1 MPPAGRQVRRVPF
14 RGLHPGQR
22 GPRQRDRGIQE
33 RHAEDRPAQARMTG
47 AGMKAM
53 RLLSRLFGKQRPSAR
68 SSEMEDKLDTPQEK
82 TPPVPAELPLLPL
95 KDTVVY
101 PLTVYPLVIGKE
113 KSIKLINEVTVG
125 DKILALTAQRKV
137 EIEVSELKDINVVG
151 TMARILQMVK
161 VPDGTL
167 RVLVQGIERISIA
180 EFVQTE
186 PYIRAKVKALP
197 DTTEKSVEL
206 EALMRGVSEVFQK
219 MVSLTPNMPEE
230 LSAAALNIED
240 PRQLAYLVATN
251 VRLDLAQRQEILEID
266 PVPEKMK
273 KLMVHLNREIEVLEL
288 GRKIQG
294 QARDQMQKAEREY
307 ILRQQLSAIRKELG
321 EEAEDGSEVKS
332 LRDKIEEAKLP
343 PEAEKE
349 AKREL
354 SRMEKLNQTSPEY
367 SVIRTYL
374 EWMTGLPWNT
384 LSSTPIDIN
393 KAKETLDEDHY
404 DLEKVKNR
412 ILEYLS
418 VKKLGEE
425 RGAQEGIKV
434 REPILCFAGPPGVG
448 KTSLGQSVA
457 RALDR
462 KFMRLSLGG
471 LHDEAEIRGHRRTYI
486 GAMPG
491 RLIQV
496 LKRVETR
503 DPVIMLDEVDKIGAD
518 WRGDPSSAL
527 LEVLDPEQNKDFRDN
542 YLDVPFDLS
551 KVMFITTANQLETIP
566 APLLDRMEVLQLPGY
581 TEHEKLNIAK
591 KYLVPKEVKANAL
604 RAEEIVIDDDAI
616 RGIIKDYT
624 REAGVRN
631 LEREIAHV
639 CRKAAKSIAE
649 GKPAPITVA
658 EKDLHD
664 FLGKPRFFDE
674 TSVMIDRP
682 GVVTGLAW
690 TPTGGDILFVEA
702 TRMPGN
708 KQLTLTGQLGD
719 VMKESAQAALS
730 YVRSQAE
737 TFGIN
742 KDFFE
747 KTDIHIHVP
756 AGAIPKDGPS
766 AGVTMTTAI
775 VSMLTGKLA
784 KHDLAMTGEITLRG
798 KVMPI
803 GGVKEKVLAAKRAG
817 IKTVILPEKNKN
829 DLEDVPA
836 DLRKEMYFIFVDTID
851 QVIKNALKENHDAGA

>member
-1 MPPAGRQVRRVPF
+1 MEIIDAETEKSPSVP
-14 RGLHPGQR
+14 
-22 GPRQRDRGIQE
+22 E
-33 RHAEDRPAQARMTG
+33 T
-47 AGMKAM
+47 
-53 RLLSRLFGKQRPSAR
+53 
-68 SSEMEDKLDTPQEK
+68 
-82 TPPVPAELPLLPL
+82 LPLLPL

-125 DKILALTAQRKV
+125 DKTLGLTAQRRLD
-137 EIEVSELKDINVVG
+137 IEVGNLDDVYTIG

-167 RVLVQGIERISIA
+167 RVLVQGLERISIT
-180 EFVQTE
+180 EFLQTD
-186 PYIRAKVKALP
+186 PYIKAKIGALP
-197 DTTEKSVEL
+197 DTSDKSVQL
-206 EALMRGVSEVFQK
+206 EALMRGVSELFQK
-219 MVSLTPNMPEE
+219 MVGLMPNMPEE

-251 VRLDLAQRQEILEID
+251 IRMDLAQRQDILETES
-266 PVPEKMK
+266 VVEKLK
-273 KLMVHLNREIEVLEL
+273 KLMQHLNREVEVLEL

-307 ILRQQLSAIRKELG
+307 LLRQQLSAIRKELG
-321 EEAEDGSEVKS
+321 EESDEGSELKV
-332 LRDKIEEAKLP
+332 LREKVESANLP
-343 PEAEKE
+343 AEAEKE

-354 SRMEKLNQTSPEY
+354 SRMEKLNSSSPEY

-374 EWMTGLPWNT
+374 EWMTSLPWNKT
-384 LSSTPIDIN
+384 SASPIDIG
-393 KAKETLDEDHY
+393 KARTTLDADHY
-404 DLEKVKNR
+404 DLEKVKDR
-412 ILEYLS
+412 ILEYLA
-418 VKKLGEE
+418 VKKLGSE
-425 RGAQEGIKV
+425 RGSQEGGKM
-434 REPILCFAGPPGVG
+434 REPILCFVGPPGVG
-448 KTSLGQSVA
+448 KTSLGQSIA

-462 KFMRLSLGG
+462 KFMRMSLGG

-491 RLIQV
+491 RILQLI
-496 LKRVETR
+496 KRVETK
-503 DPVIMLDEVDKIGAD
+503 DPVIMLDEVDKVGAD

-542 YLDVPFDLS
+542 YIDVPFDLS
-551 KVMFITTANQLETIP
+551 QVMFITTANQLDTIP
-566 APLLDRMEVLQLPGY
+566 PPLLDRMEVLHLPGY
-581 TEHEKLNIAK
+581 TEHEKLHIAK
-591 KYLVPKEVKANAL
+591 KYLIPKEIKANAL
-604 RAEEIVIDDDAI
+604 KTEEIVIEDEAL

-631 LEREIAHV
+631 LEREIANV
-639 CRKAAKSIAE
+639 CRKVAKTVAE
-649 GKPAPITVA
+649 GKPTPVIVKA
-658 EKDLHD
+658 ESLHEY
-664 FLGKPRFFDE
+664 LGNPRFFAE
-674 TSVMIDRP
+674 TAVRIDRP

-690 TPTGGDILFVEA
+690 TPTGGDILFIEA
-702 TRMPGN
+702 TKMPGN

-737 TFGIN
+737 ELGIN
-742 KDFFE
+742 RDFFE

-775 VSMLTGKLA
+775 VSMLSGKVA
-784 KHDLAMTGEITLRG
+784 KHDVAMTGEITLRG

-829 DLEDVPA
+829 DLQDVPEE
-836 DLRKEMYFIFVDTID
+836 LRKEMHFVFVDNID
-851 QVIKNALKENHDAGA
+851 QVIEAALDGKKAAQTSGQVPVIERQAAADGSM

>member
-1 MPPAGRQVRRVPF
+1 MEMT
-14 RGLHPGQR
+14 
-22 GPRQRDRGIQE
+22 D
-33 RHAEDRPAQARMTG
+33 AEI
-47 AGMKAM
+47 
-53 RLLSRLFGKQRPSAR
+53 
-68 SSEMEDKLDTPQEK
+68 EK
-82 TPPVPAELPLLPL
+82 IPTVPAELPLLPL

-113 KSIKLINEVTVG
+113 KSIKLINEVTAG
-125 DKILALTAQRKV
+125 DKTLGLTAQRKV
-137 EIEVSELKDINVVG
+137 DVEVATINDIYTIG

-161 VPDGTL
+161 APDGTL
-167 RVLVQGIERISIA
+167 RVLVQGLERISIGQ
-180 EFVQTE
+180 FQQSE
-186 PYIRAKVKALP
+186 PYIKARIKALP
-197 DTTEKSVEL
+197 DRSEKSVQL
-206 EALMRGVSEVFQK
+206 DALMRGVSELFQK
-219 MVSLTPNMPEE
+219 MVGLMPNMPEE
-230 LSAAALNIED
+230 LSAAAINIED

-251 VRLDLAQRQEILEID
+251 IRMDLPQRQDILETENVFD
-266 PVPEKMK
+266 KLT
-273 KLMVHLNREIEVLEL
+273 KLMQHLNREVEVLEL

-307 ILRQQLSAIRKELG
+307 LLRQQLSAIRKELG
-321 EEAEDGSEVKS
+321 EESDEGSELKV
-332 LRDKIEEAKLP
+332 LREKVEQAKLP

-349 AKREL
+349 AKREM
-354 SRMEKLNQTSPEY
+354 SRMEKLNSSSPEY

-374 EWMTGLPWNT
+374 EWMTSLPWNKT
-384 LSSTPIDIN
+384 SASPIDIG
-393 KAKETLDEDHY
+393 KAKITLDADHY
-404 DLEKVKNR
+404 DLEKVKDR
-412 ILEYLS
+412 ILEYLA
-418 VKKLGEE
+418 VKKLGQE
-425 RGAQEGIKV
+425 RGPQDGGKM
-434 REPILCFAGPPGVG
+434 REPILCFVGPPGVG
-448 KTSLGQSVA
+448 KTSLGQSIA

-491 RLIQV
+491 RILQV
-496 LKRVETR
+496 IKRVETK
-503 DPVIMLDEVDKIGAD
+503 DPVIMLDEVDKVGAD

-542 YLDVPFDLS
+542 YIDVPFDLS
-551 KVMFITTANQLETIP
+551 QVMFITTANQLDTIP
-566 APLLDRMEVLQLPGY
+566 PPLLDRMEVLHLPGY
-581 TEHEKLNIAK
+581 TEHEKLHIAK
-591 KYLVPKEVKANAL
+591 KYLIPKEIQANAL
-604 RAEEIVIDDDAI
+604 KSEEIVLEDDAV

-631 LEREIAHV
+631 LEREIANV
-639 CRKAAKSIAE
+639 CRKVAKTVAE
-649 GKPAPITVA
+649 GKPTPVTVKA
-658 EKDLHD
+658 GDLHD
-664 FLGKPRFFDE
+664 FLGNPKFFAE
-674 TSVMIDRP
+674 TAVRIDRP

-690 TPTGGDILFVEA
+690 TPTGGDILFIEA
-702 TRMPGN
+702 TKMPGN

-719 VMKESAQAALS
+719 VMKESAQAAHS

-737 TFGIN
+737 QLGIN

-775 VSMLTGKLA
+775 VSMLSGKVA
-784 KHDLAMTGEITLRG
+784 KHDVAMTGEITLRG

-829 DLEDVPA
+829 DLQDVPEE
-836 DLRKEMYFIFVDTID
+836 LRKEMTFIFADNID
-851 QVIKNALKENHDAGA
+851 QVIAAALDSKKS

>member
-1 MPPAGRQVRRVPF
+1 LKIHNLLTKLLKKQTRSKSMDITQDIKQDNEQGKMPSVP
-14 RGLHPGQR
+14 
-22 GPRQRDRGIQE
+22 E
-33 RHAEDRPAQARMTG
+33 
-47 AGMKAM
+47 
-53 RLLSRLFGKQRPSAR
+53 
-68 SSEMEDKLDTPQEK
+68 
-82 TPPVPAELPLLPL
+82 ELPLLPL

-113 KSIKLINEVTVG
+113 KSIKLINDVTVG
-125 DKILALTAQRKV
+125 DKILGLTAQKKID
-137 EIEVSELKDINVVG
+137 IEVSGKSDIYPVG
-151 TMARILQMVK
+151 TMARILQMIK

-167 RVLVQGIERISIA
+167 RVLVQGIERINIS
-180 EFVQTE
+180 EFMQTD
-186 PYIRAKVKALP
+186 PYIKARVKSLP
-197 DTTEKSVEL
+197 DKSVKSVEL
-206 EALMRGVSEVFQK
+206 EALMRGVSEMFQK
-219 MVSLTPNMPEE
+219 MVALTPNMPEE
-230 LSAAALNIED
+230 LTSAALNIED

-251 VRLDLAQRQEILEID
+251 VRLDLPQRQEILETD
-266 PVPEKMK
+266 LVFDKLN
-273 KLMVHLNREIEVLEL
+273 KLMQFLNREVEVLEL

-307 ILRQQLSAIRKELG
+307 LLRQQLSAIRKELG
-321 EEAEDGSEVKS
+321 EESDEGSEIKN
-332 LRDKIEEAKLP
+332 LREKIEEAKLP

-349 AKREL
+349 TKREL
-354 SRMEKLNQTSPEY
+354 SRMEKLSASSPEY

-374 EWMTGLPWNT
+374 EWMTSLPWNKT
-384 LSSTPIDIN
+384 TATAIDIG
-393 KAKETLDEDHY
+393 KAKQTLDEDHY

-425 RGAQEGIKV
+425 RGSQEGIKT
-434 REPILCFAGPPGVG
+434 REPILCFVGPPGVG
-448 KTSLGQSVA
+448 KTSLGQSIA
-457 RALDR
+457 RALGR
-462 KFMRLSLGG
+462 KFMRQSFGG

-491 RLIQV
+491 RVIQA

-566 APLLDRMEVLQLPGY
+566 PPLLDRMEVIPLPGY
-581 TEHEKLNIAK
+581 TEHEKMKIAQ
-591 KYLVPKEVKANAL
+591 KYLIPKEIKANAL
-604 RAEEIVIDDDAI
+604 KAEEIVIPEDTL

-631 LEREIAHV
+631 LEREIANV
-639 CRKAAKSIAE
+639 CRKVAKAVAE
-649 GKPAPITVA
+649 DKPTPITVKA
-658 EKDLHD
+658 EDLHEY
-664 FLGKPRFFDE
+664 LGKPRFFAE
-674 TSVMIDRP
+674 TAIMIDRP

-702 TRMPGN
+702 TQMPGN

-737 TFGIN
+737 AFGIN

-775 VSMLTGKLA
+775 VSLLTGKLV

-829 DLEDVPA
+829 DLEDVPE
-836 DLRKEMYFIFVDTID
+836 DLRREMEFIFVDTID
-851 QVIKNALKENHDAGA
+851 QVIKHALKEKG

>member
-1 MPPAGRQVRRVPF
+1 MEIREPETDKMPA
-14 RGLHPGQR
+14 
-22 GPRQRDRGIQE
+22 
-33 RHAEDRPAQARMTG
+33 
-47 AGMKAM
+47 
-53 RLLSRLFGKQRPSAR
+53 
-68 SSEMEDKLDTPQEK
+68 
-82 TPPVPAELPLLPL
+82 VPAELPLLPL

-113 KSIKLINEVTVG
+113 KSIKLINDVTVG
-125 DKILALTAQRKV
+125 DKILGLTAQRKV
-137 EIEVSELKDINVVG
+137 DADVTGLADIYTVG

-180 EFVQTE
+180 DFSQNE
-186 PYIRAKVKALP
+186 PYIKAKVSALP
-197 DTTEKSVEL
+197 DRTEKTVEL
-206 EALMRGVSEVFQK
+206 DALMRGVSEVFQK
-219 MVSLTPNMPEE
+219 MVGLTPNMPEE
-230 LSAAALNIED
+230 LSSAALNIED
-240 PRQLAYLVATN
+240 PRQLAYLIATN
-251 VRLDLAQRQEILEID
+251 IRLDLPQRQEILEAALVQD
-266 PVPEKMK
+266 KLT
-273 KLMVHLNREIEVLEL
+273 KLMQSMNREIEVLEL

-294 QARDQMQKAEREY
+294 QAKDQMQKAEREY
-307 ILRQQLSAIRKELG
+307 LLRQQLSAIRKELG
-321 EEAEDGSEVKS
+321 EEGDDGSEIKN
-332 LRDKIEEAKLP
+332 LREKIEQAKLP
-343 PEAEKE
+343 AEAEKE
-349 AKREL
+349 ARREL
-354 SRMEKLNQTSPEY
+354 GRLEKLSGSSPEY

-374 EWMTGLPWNT
+374 EWMTNLPWNKT
-384 LSSTPIDIN
+384 SATAIDIA
-393 KAKETLDEDHY
+393 KAKATLDEDHY
-404 DLEKVKNR
+404 GLEKVKNR

-418 VKKLGEE
+418 VKKLGED
-425 RGAQEGIKV
+425 RGEQEGIKT
-434 REPILCFAGPPGVG
+434 REPILCFVGPPGVG
-448 KTSLGQSVA
+448 KTSLGQSIA
-457 RALDR
+457 RALGR
-462 KFMRLSLGG
+462 KFMRQSFGG

-491 RLIQV
+491 RIIQV

-503 DPVIMLDEVDKIGAD
+503 DPVIMLDEVDKIGSD

-566 APLLDRMEVLQLPGY
+566 PPLLDRMEVLQLPGY
-581 TEHEKLNIAK
+581 TEHEKVNIAQ
-591 KYLVPKEVKANAL
+591 KYLVPKEIKANAL
-604 RAEEIVIDDDAI
+604 KVAEVVIEEETL
-616 RGIIKDYT
+616 RSIIKDYT

-631 LEREIAHV
+631 LEREIANV
-639 CRKAAKSIAE
+639 CRKVAMAVAE
-649 GKPAPITVA
+649 GKPTPIVIKA
-658 EKDLHD
+658 GELHD
-664 FLGKPRFFDE
+664 YLGRPKYFAE
-674 TSVMIDRP
+674 TAIMIDRP

-702 TRMPGN
+702 SQMPGN

-737 TFGIN
+737 SFGIN

-747 KTDIHIHVP
+747 KSDIHIHVP

-775 VSMLTGKLA
+775 VSMLTGRLVKN
-784 KHDLAMTGEITLRG
+784 DLAMTGEITLRG

-817 IKTVILPEKNKN
+817 IKTIILPEKNKN
-829 DLEDVPA
+829 DLEDVPE
-836 DLRKEMYFIFVDTID
+836 DLRKEIEFIFADTID
-851 QVIKNALKENHDAGA
+851 QVIKNALKEK

>member
-1 MPPAGRQVRRVPF
+1 
-14 RGLHPGQR
+14 
-22 GPRQRDRGIQE
+22 
-33 RHAEDRPAQARMTG
+33 
-47 AGMKAM
+47 
-53 RLLSRLFGKQRPSAR
+53 
-68 SSEMEDKLDTPQEK
+68 
-82 TPPVPAELPLLPL
+82 LPL

-113 KSIKLINEVTVG
+113 KSIKLINDVTVG
-125 DKILALTAQRKV
+125 DKILGLTAQRKV
-137 EIEVSELKDINVVG
+137 DIEVSGMSDVYTIG

-167 RVLVQGIERISIA
+167 RVLVQGIERIGIT
-180 EFVQTE
+180 EFLQTE
-186 PYIRAKVKALP
+186 PYIRARVKALP
-197 DTTEKSVEL
+197 EKSESSVQL
-206 EALMRGVSEVFQK
+206 EATMRGVSESFQK

-240 PRQLAYLVATN
+240 PRQLAYLIATN
-251 VRLDLAQRQEILEID
+251 IRLDLPQRQEILETEQVHD
-266 PVPEKMK
+266 KLN
-273 KLMVHLNREIEVLEL
+273 KLMHYLNREVEVLEL

-307 ILRQQLSAIRKELG
+307 LLRQQLSAIRKELG
-321 EEAEDGSEVKS
+321 EEAEEGSEIKS
-332 LRDKIEEAKLP
+332 LREKIEAAKMT

-354 SRMEKLNQTSPEY
+354 GRMEKLSASSPEY

-374 EWMTGLPWNT
+374 EWMTSLPWSKT
-384 LSSTPIDIN
+384 SASPIDIA
-393 KAKETLDEDHY
+393 KARVTLDEDHY
-404 DLEKVKNR
+404 DLEKVKDR
-412 ILEYLS
+412 ILEYLA
-418 VKKLGEE
+418 VKKLGQE
-425 RGAQEGIKV
+425 RGPQEGTKI
-434 REPILCFAGPPGVG
+434 REPILCFVGPPGVG
-448 KTSLGQSVA
+448 KTSLGQSIA

-462 KFMRLSLGG
+462 KFMRMSLGG

-491 RLIQV
+491 RIIQV
-496 LKRVETR
+496 IKRVETK
-503 DPVIMLDEVDKIGAD
+503 DPVIMLDEVDKVGAD

-551 KVMFITTANQLETIP
+551 KVMFITTANQLDTIP
-566 APLLDRMEVLQLPGY
+566 PPLLDRMEVLHLPGY

-591 KYLVPKEVKANAL
+591 KYLIPKETKANAL
-604 RAEEIVIDDDAI
+604 KTEEIVIEDDAL
-616 RGIIKDYT
+616 RSIIKDYT

-631 LEREIAHV
+631 LEREIANV
-639 CRKAAKSIAE
+639 CRKVAKAVAE
-649 GKPAPITVA
+649 GKPTPIMVKV
-658 EKDLHD
+658 ESLHD
-664 FLGKPRFFDE
+664 YLGNPKFFAE
-674 TSVMIDRP
+674 TAVRIDRP

-690 TPTGGDILFVEA
+690 TPTGGDILFIEA
-702 TRMPGN
+702 TMMPGN

-737 TFGIN
+737 QLGIN
-742 KDFFE
+742 KDFYE

-766 AGVTMTTAI
+766 AGVTMTTAL
-775 VSMLTGKLA
+775 VSLLTGKLA
-784 KHDLAMTGEITLRG
+784 KHDVAMTGEITLRG

-829 DLEDVPA
+829 DLEDVPE
-836 DLRKEMYFIFVDTID
+836 DLRKEMNFIFVDTID
-851 QVIKNALKENHDAGA
+851 QVIDAALDGKKS

>member
-1 MPPAGRQVRRVPF
+1 
-14 RGLHPGQR
+14 
-22 GPRQRDRGIQE
+22 
-33 RHAEDRPAQARMTG
+33 
-47 AGMKAM
+47 
-53 RLLSRLFGKQRPSAR
+53 
-68 SSEMEDKLDTPQEK
+68 MEIKEPEQEK
-82 TPPVPAELPLLPL
+82 TMVVPDILPLLPL
-95 KDTVVY
+95 KDTIVY

-113 KSIKLINEVTVG
+113 KSIRLVNEVTVG
-125 DKILALTAQRKV
+125 DKILGLTAQKKA
-137 EIEVSELKDINVVG
+137 ELEVTGMADIYSIG

-167 RVLVQGIERISIA
+167 RVLVQGIERISIG
-180 EFVQTE
+180 ELSQTE
-186 PYIRAKVKALP
+186 PYFKARVKAMP
-197 DTTEKSVEL
+197 ENTEKSVSL

-230 LSAAALNIED
+230 LSGAALNIED
-240 PRQLAYLVATN
+240 PRQLAYLIATN
-251 VRLDLAQRQEILEID
+251 IRLELPQRQEILETESVHD
-266 PVPEKMK
+266 KLA
-273 KLMVHLNREIEVLEL
+273 KLMQYLNREVEVLEL

-294 QARDQMQKAEREY
+294 QAKDQMQKAEREY
-307 ILRQQLSAIRKELG
+307 VLRQQLSAIRKELG
-321 EEAEDGSEVKS
+321 EEGDDGQEMKN
-332 LRDKIEEAKLP
+332 LRETIEQAKLP

-349 AKREL
+349 ARREL
-354 SRMEKLNQTSPEY
+354 GRMEKLSPASPEH

-374 EWMTGLPWNT
+374 EWMTSLPWNKT
-384 LSSTPIDIN
+384 SATAIDITR
-393 KAKETLDEDHY
+393 ARTTLDEDHY

-425 RGAQEGIKV
+425 RGADEGIKT
-434 REPILCFAGPPGVG
+434 REPILCFVGPPGVG
-448 KTSLGQSVA
+448 KTSLGQSIA
-457 RALDR
+457 RALGR
-462 KFMRLSLGG
+462 KFMRQSFGG

-491 RLIQV
+491 RIIQA

-503 DPVIMLDEVDKIGAD
+503 DPVIMLDEVDKIGSD

-566 APLLDRMEVLQLPGY
+566 PPLLDRMEVLQLPGY
-581 TEHEKLNIAK
+581 TEHEKMIIAQ
-591 KYLVPKEVKANAL
+591 KYLIPKEVKANAL
-604 RAEEIVIDDDAI
+604 RPDELVVPDDTL

-631 LEREIAHV
+631 LEREIANV
-639 CRKAAKSIAE
+639 CRKVAQAVAE
-649 GKPAPITVA
+649 KKPTPITVKA
-658 EKDLHD
+658 EELHD
-664 FLGKPRFFDE
+664 YLGRPKFFAE
-674 TSVMIDRP
+674 TAVMIDRP

-702 TRMPGN
+702 SQMPGN

-730 YVRSQAE
+730 YVRSNAE
-737 TFGIN
+737 SFGI
-742 KDFFE
+742 KKEFFE
-747 KTDIHIHVP
+747 KSDIHIHVP

-775 VSMLTGKLA
+775 VSMLTGRLS

-817 IKTVILPEKNKN
+817 IKTVILPRQNKN
-829 DLEDVPA
+829 DIDDVPEE
-836 DLRKEMYFIFVDTID
+836 LRKEMEFIFVDTID
-851 QVIKNALKENHDAGA
+851 QVIENALKKK

>member
-1 MPPAGRQVRRVPF
+1 
-14 RGLHPGQR
+14 
-22 GPRQRDRGIQE
+22 
-33 RHAEDRPAQARMTG
+33 
-47 AGMKAM
+47 
-53 RLLSRLFGKQRPSAR
+53 
-68 SSEMEDKLDTPQEK
+68 MEDKLEAQPEK
-82 TPPVPAELPLLPL
+82 IPPVPAELPLLPL

-101 PLTVYPLVIGKE
+101 PMTVYPLVIGKE
-113 KSIKLINEVTVG
+113 KSIKLINDITVG
-125 DKILALTAQRKV
+125 DKILALTAQKRTDV
-137 EIEVSELKDINVVG
+137 EVASPGDVYTVG

-161 VPDGTL
+161 APDGTL
-167 RVLVQGIERISIA
+167 RVLVQGIERIAI
-180 EFVQTE
+180 EGFVQNE
-186 PYIRAKVKALP
+186 PFIRAKVTAKP
-197 DTTEKSVEL
+197 DASEKTVPI
-206 EALMRGVSEVFQK
+206 EALMRGLAELFQK

-240 PRQLAYLVATN
+240 PRQLTYLVATN
-251 VRLDLAQRQEILEID
+251 IRLELGQRQEILEID
-266 PVPEKMK
+266 PVAEKMNR
-273 KLMVHLNREIEVLEL
+273 LMLVLNREIEVLEL

-294 QARDQMQKAEREY
+294 QAKDQMQKAEREY

-321 EEAEDGSEVKS
+321 EESDDGSETKS
-332 LRDKIEEAKLP
+332 LREKIEQAKLP

-384 LSSTPIDIN
+384 LSASPIDIA
-393 KAKETLDEDHY
+393 KAKETLDADHY
-404 DLEKVKNR
+404 GLEKVKDR
-412 ILEYLS
+412 ILEYLA
-418 VKKLGEE
+418 VKKLGDE
-425 RGAQEGIKV
+425 RGAGEGTRM

-448 KTSLGQSVA
+448 KTSLGQSIA
-457 RALDR
+457 RALNR
-462 KFMRLSLGG
+462 KFVRLSLGG

-491 RLIQV
+491 RIIQV

-503 DPVIMLDEVDKIGAD
+503 DPVIMLDEVDKVGAD

-566 APLLDRMEVLQLPGY
+566 APLLDRMEVLRLSGY

-591 KYLVPKEVKANAL
+591 KYLVPKEITANAL
-604 RAEEIVIDDDAI
+604 KAEEVVIEDETI
-616 RGIIKDYT
+616 QGIIKDYT

-631 LEREIAHV
+631 LEREIANV
-639 CRKAAKSIAE
+639 CRKVAKAVAE
-649 GKPAPITVA
+649 GKPAPITVTA
-658 EKDLHD
+658 KDLRD
-664 FLGKPRFFDE
+664 YLGRPRFFAE

-690 TPTGGDILFVEA
+690 TPVGGDILFVEA
-702 TRMPGN
+702 SMMPGN

-730 YVRSQAE
+730 YVRAHAE
-737 TFGIN
+737 ELGLK

-766 AGVTMTTAI
+766 AGVTMTTAL
-775 VSMLTGKLA
+775 VSLLTGRRVKS
-784 KHDLAMTGEITLRG
+784 DLAMTGEITLRG

-803 GGVKEKVLAAKRAG
+803 GGIKEKALAARRAG
-817 IKTVILPEKNKN
+817 IKTIILPERNMN
-829 DLEDVPA
+829 DLEDIPE
-836 DLRKEMYFIFVDTID
+836 DLRKEMTFVPVERID
-851 QVIKNALKENHDAGA
+851 QVIAEALIEKEAS

>member
-1 MPPAGRQVRRVPF
+1 
-14 RGLHPGQR
+14 
-22 GPRQRDRGIQE
+22 
-33 RHAEDRPAQARMTG
+33 
-47 AGMKAM
+47 
-53 RLLSRLFGKQRPSAR
+53 
-68 SSEMEDKLDTPQEK
+68 MEIIHENDQEK
-82 TPPVPAELPLLPL
+82 IPAVPAELPLLPL

-113 KSIKLINEVTVG
+113 KSIKLVNEVTVG

-137 EIEVSELKDINVVG
+137 DIEVTGLSDIYTVG

-167 RVLVQGIERISIA
+167 RVLVQGIERISIT
-180 EFVQTE
+180 EITQTE
-186 PYIRAKVKALP
+186 PYIKARVKALP
-197 DTTEKSVEL
+197 DKSEKSVEL
-206 EALMRGVSEVFQK
+206 EAHMRGLSELFQK
-219 MVSLTPNMPEE
+219 MVALTPNMPEE
-230 LSAAALNIED
+230 LSSAAVNIDD
-240 PRQLAYLVATN
+240 PRQLAYLIATN
-251 VRLDLAQRQEILEID
+251 IRLDLLQRQDILEAD
-266 PVPEKMK
+266 LVSDKLN
-273 KLMVHLNREIEVLEL
+273 KLMQSLNREVEVLEL

-307 ILRQQLSAIRKELG
+307 LLRQQLSAIRKELG
-321 EEAEDGSEVKS
+321 EETDEGSEIKN

-354 SRMEKLNQTSPEY
+354 GRMEKLSAASPEY

-374 EWMTGLPWNT
+374 EWMTILPWNKT
-384 LSSTPIDIN
+384 TATVIDIA
-393 KAKETLDEDHY
+393 KAKETLDDDHY

-425 RGAQEGIKV
+425 RGPQEGVKT
-434 REPILCFAGPPGVG
+434 REPILCFVGPPGVG
-448 KTSLGQSVA
+448 KTSLGQSIA
-457 RALDR
+457 RALGR
-462 KFMRLSLGG
+462 KFMRQSFGG

-491 RLIQV
+491 RIIQA

-503 DPVIMLDEVDKIGAD
+503 DPVIMMDEVDKIGAD

-551 KVMFITTANQLETIP
+551 KVMFITTANQLETVP
-566 APLLDRMEVLQLPGY
+566 PPLLDRMEVLHLPGY
-581 TEHEKLNIAK
+581 TEYEKLKIAQ
-591 KYLVPKEVKANAL
+591 KYLIPKEISANAL
-604 RAEEIVIDDDAI
+604 KPEELVIEEEAL

-631 LEREIAHV
+631 VEREIANV
-639 CRKAAKSIAE
+639 CRKVAKAVAE
-649 GKPAPITVA
+649 GKPTPIVVKA
-658 EKDLHD
+658 GDLHD
-664 FLGKPRFFDE
+664 YLGNPKYFAE
-674 TSVMIDRP
+674 TAIMIDRP

-690 TPTGGDILFVEA
+690 TPSGGDILFVEA
-702 TRMPGN
+702 TQMPGN

-730 YVRSQAE
+730 YVRSQTEA
-737 TFGIN
+737 FGIN
-742 KDFFE
+742 RDFFE

-775 VSMLTGKLA
+775 VSMLTGRLA

-817 IKTVILPEKNKN
+817 IRTVILPEKNKN
-829 DLEDVPA
+829 DLDDVPE
-836 DLRKEMYFIFVDTID
+836 DLRKEMEFIFVDTID
-851 QVIKNALKENHDAGA
+851 QVIKNALNEKKSG

>member
-1 MPPAGRQVRRVPF
+1 METVEI
-14 RGLHPGQR
+14 
-22 GPRQRDRGIQE
+22 D
-33 RHAEDRPAQARMTG
+33 AE
-47 AGMKAM
+47 K
-53 RLLSRLFGKQRPSAR
+53 K
-68 SSEMEDKLDTPQEK
+68 
-82 TPPVPAELPLLPL
+82 PPVPAELPLLPL

-113 KSIKLINEVTVG
+113 KSIKLVNDVTVG
-125 DKILALTAQRKV
+125 DKILGLTAQRKV
-137 EIEVSELKDINVVG
+137 DAEVSGMADIYTIG

-167 RVLVQGIERISIA
+167 RVLVQGIERIQIT
-180 EFVQTE
+180 EFPQID
-186 PYIRAKVKALP
+186 PYIKARVKALP
-197 DTTEKSVEL
+197 DRIESSVQL

-219 MVSLTPNMPEE
+219 MVTLTPNMPEE
-230 LSAAALNIED
+230 LSAAAQNIEE
-240 PRQLAYLVATN
+240 PLQLAYLIATN
-251 VRLDLAQRQEILEID
+251 IRLDLPQRQDILETES
-266 PVPEKMK
+266 VYEKLNKIMQY
-273 KLMVHLNREIEVLEL
+273 LNREVEVLEL

-307 ILRQQLSAIRKELG
+307 LLRQQLSAIRKELG
-321 EEAEDGSEVKS
+321 EETDEGSEIKS
-332 LRDKIEEAKLP
+332 LREKIESAKMT

-354 SRMEKLNQTSPEY
+354 GRMEKLSASSPEY

-374 EWMTGLPWNT
+374 EWMTILPWNKT
-384 LSSTPIDIN
+384 SASPIDIA
-393 KAKETLDEDHY
+393 KARTTLDEDHY
-404 DLEKVKNR
+404 DLEKVKDR
-412 ILEYLS
+412 ILEYLA
-418 VKKLGEE
+418 VKKLGQE
-425 RGAQEGIKV
+425 RGPQEGAKM
-434 REPILCFAGPPGVG
+434 REPILCFVGPPGVG
-448 KTSLGQSVA
+448 KTSLGQSIA

-462 KFMRLSLGG
+462 KFMRQSLGG

-486 GAMPG
+486 GALPG
-491 RLIQV
+491 RIIQA

-503 DPVIMLDEVDKIGAD
+503 DPVIMLDEVDKVGAD

-551 KVMFITTANQLETIP
+551 QVMFITTANQLDTIP
-566 APLLDRMEVLQLPGY
+566 PPLLDRMEVLHLPGY

-591 KYLVPKEVKANAL
+591 KYLIPKEVKANAL
-604 RAEEIVIDDDAI
+604 RLEEIVIEDDTL

-631 LEREIAHV
+631 LEREIANV
-639 CRKAAKSIAE
+639 CRKVAKSVAE
-649 GKPAPITVA
+649 GKPVPVTVKA
-658 EKDLHD
+658 ENLHD
-664 FLGKPRFFDE
+664 YLGNARFFAE
-674 TSVMIDRP
+674 TAIRIDRP

-690 TPTGGDILFVEA
+690 TPTGGDILFIEA
-702 TRMPGN
+702 TMMPGN

-737 TFGIN
+737 QLGIK

-775 VSMLTGKLA
+775 VSMLTGKVA
-784 KHDLAMTGEITLRG
+784 KHDTAMTGEITLRG

-817 IKTVILPEKNKN
+817 ITTVILPEKNKN
-829 DLEDVPA
+829 DLDDVPEE
-836 DLRKEMYFIFVDTID
+836 LRKEMKFIFVDTID
-851 QVIKNALKENHDAGA
+851 QVIDSALDGKKS

>member
-1 MPPAGRQVRRVPF
+1 METVQI
-14 RGLHPGQR
+14 
-22 GPRQRDRGIQE
+22 D
-33 RHAEDRPAQARMTG
+33 AE
-47 AGMKAM
+47 K
-53 RLLSRLFGKQRPSAR
+53 K
-68 SSEMEDKLDTPQEK
+68 
-82 TPPVPAELPLLPL
+82 PPVPAELPLLPL

-113 KSIKLINEVTVG
+113 KSIKLVNDVTVG
-125 DKILALTAQRKV
+125 DKILGLTAQRKV
-137 EIEVSELKDINVVG
+137 DSEVSGMSDIYTIG

-167 RVLVQGIERISIA
+167 RVLVQGIERIKIM
-180 EFVQTE
+180 EFPQTE
-186 PYIRAKVKALP
+186 PYLRARVKALP
-197 DTTEKSVEL
+197 DRIESTVQI

-219 MVSLTPNMPEE
+219 MVTLTPNMPEE
-230 LSAAALNIED
+230 LSAAAQNIEA
-240 PRQLAYLVATN
+240 PLQLAYLIATN
-251 VRLDLAQRQEILEID
+251 IRLDLPQRQDILETES
-266 PVPEKMK
+266 VYEKLNKIMQY
-273 KLMVHLNREIEVLEL
+273 LNREVEVLEL

-307 ILRQQLSAIRKELG
+307 LLRQQLSAIRKELG
-321 EEAEDGSEVKS
+321 EEADEGSEIKS
-332 LRDKIEEAKLP
+332 LREKIEAAKMT

-354 SRMEKLNQTSPEY
+354 GRMEKLNASSPEY

-374 EWMTGLPWNT
+374 EWMTILPWNKT
-384 LSSTPIDIN
+384 SASPIDIA
-393 KAKETLDEDHY
+393 KARTTLDEDHY
-404 DLEKVKNR
+404 DLEKVKDR
-412 ILEYLS
+412 ILEYLA
-418 VKKLGEE
+418 VKKLGQE
-425 RGAQEGIKV
+425 RGPQEGAKM
-434 REPILCFAGPPGVG
+434 REPILCFVGPPGVG
-448 KTSLGQSVA
+448 KTSLGQSIA

-462 KFMRLSLGG
+462 KFMRQSLGG

-491 RLIQV
+491 RIIQA

-503 DPVIMLDEVDKIGAD
+503 DPVIMLDEVDKVGAD

-551 KVMFITTANQLETIP
+551 QVMFITTANQLDTIP
-566 APLLDRMEVLQLPGY
+566 PPLLDRMEVLHLPGY

-591 KYLVPKEVKANAL
+591 KYLIPKEIKANAL
-604 RAEEIVIDDDAI
+604 KLEEIVIEDDTL

-631 LEREIAHV
+631 LEREIANV
-639 CRKAAKSIAE
+639 CRKVAKSVAE
-649 GKPAPITVA
+649 GKPGPITVKA
-658 EKDLHD
+658 ENLHD
-664 FLGKPRFFDE
+664 YLGNPRYFAE
-674 TSVMIDRP
+674 TAIRIDRP

-690 TPTGGDILFVEA
+690 TPTGGDILFIEA
-702 TRMPGN
+702 TMMPGN

-737 TFGIN
+737 QFGIN
-742 KDFFE
+742 KDFYE

-775 VSMLTGKLA
+775 VSMLTGRVA
-784 KHDLAMTGEITLRG
+784 KHNMAMTGEITLRG

-817 IKTVILPEKNKN
+817 ITTVILPEKNKN
-829 DLEDVPA
+829 DLDDVPEE
-836 DLRKEMYFIFVDTID
+836 LRKEMTFIFVDTID
-851 QVIKNALKENHDAGA
+851 QVIDSAFDGKKS

>member
-1 MPPAGRQVRRVPF
+1 MDITQDNEQG
-14 RGLHPGQR
+14 
-22 GPRQRDRGIQE
+22 
-33 RHAEDRPAQARMTG
+33 
-47 AGMKAM
+47 
-53 RLLSRLFGKQRPSAR
+53 
-68 SSEMEDKLDTPQEK
+68 K
-82 TPPVPAELPLLPL
+82 TPSVPEELPLLPL

-113 KSIKLINEVTVG
+113 KSIKLINDVTVG
-125 DKILALTAQRKV
+125 DKILGLTAQKKV
-137 EIEVSELKDINVVG
+137 DIEVSGKTDIYPVG
-151 TMARILQMVK
+151 TMARILQMIK

-167 RVLVQGIERISIA
+167 RVLVQGIERISITD
-180 EFVQTE
+180 FIQTE
-186 PYIRAKVKALP
+186 PYIKARIKALP
-197 DTTEKSVEL
+197 DKTAKSVEL
-206 EALMRGVSEVFQK
+206 EALMRGAAEMFQK
-219 MVSLTPNMPEE
+219 LVSLTPNMPEE
-230 LSAAALNIED
+230 LTSAALNIDD
-240 PRQLAYLVATN
+240 PRQLAYLIATN
-251 VRLDLAQRQEILEID
+251 IRLDLPQRQEILETDLVID
-266 PVPEKMK
+266 KLN
-273 KLMVHLNREIEVLEL
+273 KLMQFLNREVEVLEL

-307 ILRQQLSAIRKELG
+307 LLRQQLSAIRKELG
-321 EEAEDGSEVKS
+321 EESDEGSEIKN
-332 LRDKIEEAKLP
+332 LREKIEQAKLP

-349 AKREL
+349 SKREL
-354 SRMEKLNQTSPEY
+354 GRMEKLSASSPEY

-374 EWMTGLPWNT
+374 EWMTSLPWNT
-384 LSSTPIDIN
+384 TTATAIDIA
-393 KAKETLDEDHY
+393 KAKGTLDEDHY
-404 DLEKVKNR
+404 DLEKVKDR

-418 VKKLGEE
+418 VKKLGDE
-425 RGAQEGIKV
+425 RGPQEGIRT
-434 REPILCFAGPPGVG
+434 REPILCFVGPPGVG
-448 KTSLGQSVA
+448 KTSLGQSIA
-457 RALDR
+457 RAQGR
-462 KFMRLSLGG
+462 KFMRQSFGG

-491 RLIQV
+491 RIIQAI
-496 LKRVETR
+496 KRVETR
-503 DPVIMLDEVDKIGAD
+503 DPVIMLDEVDKIGSD

-566 APLLDRMEVLQLPGY
+566 PPLLDRMEVIQLPGY
-581 TEHEKLNIAK
+581 TEHEKLNIAQ
-591 KYLVPKEVKANAL
+591 KYLIQKEIRANAL
-604 RAEEIVIDDDAI
+604 KAEEISIPEDTI

-631 LEREIAHV
+631 LEREIANV
-639 CRKAAKSIAE
+639 CRKVAKAVAE
-649 GKPAPITVA
+649 GKPTPITVKP
-658 EKDLHD
+658 EDLHEY
-664 FLGKPRFFDE
+664 LGTPRFFAE
-674 TSVMIDRP
+674 TAIMIDRP

-702 TRMPGN
+702 TQMPGN

-730 YVRSQAE
+730 YVRSQTEA
-737 TFGIN
+737 FGIN

-766 AGVTMTTAI
+766 AGVTMTTAL
-775 VSMLTGKLA
+775 VSMLTGKVV

-829 DLEDVPA
+829 DLEDVPE
-836 DLRKEMYFIFVDTID
+836 DLRKEMEFIFVDTID
-851 QVIKNALKENHDAGA
+851 QVIKNALNDKK

>member
-1 MPPAGRQVRRVPF
+1 MDITQDIKQDNEQGKMPSVP
-14 RGLHPGQR
+14 
-22 GPRQRDRGIQE
+22 E
-33 RHAEDRPAQARMTG
+33 
-47 AGMKAM
+47 
-53 RLLSRLFGKQRPSAR
+53 
-68 SSEMEDKLDTPQEK
+68 
-82 TPPVPAELPLLPL
+82 ELPLLPL

-113 KSIKLINEVTVG
+113 KSIKLINDVTVG
-125 DKILALTAQRKV
+125 DKILGLTAQKKID
-137 EIEVSELKDINVVG
+137 IEVSGKSDIYPVG
-151 TMARILQMVK
+151 TMARILQMIK

-167 RVLVQGIERISIA
+167 RVLVQGIERINIS
-180 EFVQTE
+180 EFMQTD
-186 PYIRAKVKALP
+186 PYIKARVKSLP
-197 DTTEKSVEL
+197 DKSVKSVEL
-206 EALMRGVSEVFQK
+206 EALMRGVSEMFQK
-219 MVSLTPNMPEE
+219 MVALTPNMPEE
-230 LSAAALNIED
+230 LTSAALNIED

-251 VRLDLAQRQEILEID
+251 VRLDLPQRQEILETD
-266 PVPEKMK
+266 LVFDKLN
-273 KLMVHLNREIEVLEL
+273 KLMQFLNREVEVLEL

-307 ILRQQLSAIRKELG
+307 LLRQQLSAIRKELG
-321 EEAEDGSEVKS
+321 EESDEGSEIKN
-332 LRDKIEEAKLP
+332 LREKIEEAKLP

-349 AKREL
+349 TKREL
-354 SRMEKLNQTSPEY
+354 SRMEKLSASSPEY

-374 EWMTGLPWNT
+374 EWMTSLPWNKT
-384 LSSTPIDIN
+384 TATAIDIG
-393 KAKETLDEDHY
+393 KAKQTLDEDHY

-425 RGAQEGIKV
+425 RGAQEGIKT
-434 REPILCFAGPPGVG
+434 REPILCFVGPPGVG
-448 KTSLGQSVA
+448 KTSLGQSIA
-457 RALDR
+457 RALGR
-462 KFMRLSLGG
+462 KFMRQSFGG

-491 RLIQV
+491 RVIQA

-566 APLLDRMEVLQLPGY
+566 PPLLDRMEVIPLPGY
-581 TEHEKLNIAK
+581 TEHEKMKIAQ
-591 KYLVPKEVKANAL
+591 KYLIPKEIKANAL
-604 RAEEIVIDDDAI
+604 KAEEIVIPEDTL

-631 LEREIAHV
+631 LEREIANV
-639 CRKAAKSIAE
+639 CRKVAKAVAE
-649 GKPAPITVA
+649 DKPTPITVKA
-658 EKDLHD
+658 EDLHEY
-664 FLGKPRFFDE
+664 LGKPRFFAE
-674 TSVMIDRP
+674 TAIMIDRP

-702 TRMPGN
+702 TQMPGN

-737 TFGIN
+737 AFGIN

-775 VSMLTGKLA
+775 VSLLTGKLV

-829 DLEDVPA
+829 DLEDVPE
-836 DLRKEMYFIFVDTID
+836 DLRREMEFIFVDTID
-851 QVIKNALKENHDAGA
+851 QVIKHALKEKG

>member
-1 MPPAGRQVRRVPF
+1 MDNSE
-14 RGLHPGQR
+14 L
-22 GPRQRDRGIQE
+22 GI
-33 RHAEDRPAQARMTG
+33 D
-47 AGMKAM
+47 
-53 RLLSRLFGKQRPSAR
+53 
-68 SSEMEDKLDTPQEK
+68 K
-82 TPPVPAELPLLPL
+82 TPTVPAELPLLPL

-113 KSIKLINEVTVG
+113 KSVRLINDVTVG
-125 DKILALTAQRKV
+125 DKILALTAQKKV
-137 EIEVSELKDINVVG
+137 EIEVAGITDIYTMG

-167 RVLVQGIERISIA
+167 RLLVQGIERIVIT
-180 EFVQTE
+180 ELVQNE
-186 PYIRAKVKALP
+186 PYLKARVKALP
-197 DTTEKSVEL
+197 DRTEKSVQL
-206 EALMRGVSEVFQK
+206 DALMRGVSELFQK

-230 LSAAALNIED
+230 LSSAALNIED
-240 PRQLAYLVATN
+240 PRQLAYLIATN
-251 VRLDLAQRQEILEID
+251 IRLDLAQRQEILEAEVVYD
-266 PVPEKMK
+266 
-273 KLMVHLNREIEVLEL
+273 KLNKIMQYLNREVEVLEL

-294 QARDQMQKAEREY
+294 QAKDQMQKAEREY
-307 ILRQQLSAIRKELG
+307 LLRQQLSAIRKELG
-321 EEAEDGSEVKS
+321 EESEDGAEIKI
-332 LRDKIEEAKLP
+332 LREKIEQAKMT

-354 SRMEKLNQTSPEY
+354 SRMEKLNGSSPEY

-374 EWMTGLPWNT
+374 EWMTNLPWNKT
-384 LSSTPIDIN
+384 SATAIDIA

-404 DLEKVKNR
+404 GLEKVKNR

-425 RGAQEGIKV
+425 RGAEEGIKT
-434 REPILCFAGPPGVG
+434 REPILCFVGPPGVG
-448 KTSLGQSVA
+448 KTSLGQSIA
-457 RALDR
+457 RALGR
-462 KFMRLSLGG
+462 KFLRQSLGG

-491 RLIQV
+491 RIIQA

-503 DPVIMLDEVDKIGAD
+503 DPVIMLDEVDKVGSD

-551 KVMFITTANQLETIP
+551 KVMFITTANQLGTIP
-566 APLLDRMEVLQLPGY
+566 PPLLDRMEVLQLPGY
-581 TEHEKLNIAK
+581 TEHEKMNIAQ
-591 KYLVPKEVKANAL
+591 KYLIPKEIKANAL
-604 RAEEIVIDDDAI
+604 RLEEIVIQDDAL

-631 LEREIAHV
+631 LEREIANV
-639 CRKAAKSIAE
+639 CRKVAKVVAE
-649 GKPAPITVA
+649 GKSSPITIKA
-658 EKDLHD
+658 EDLND
-664 FLGKPRFFDE
+664 YLGRPKFFAE
-674 TSVMIDRP
+674 TAIMIDRP

-702 TRMPGN
+702 TQMPGN

-737 TFGIN
+737 SFGIN

-747 KTDIHIHVP
+747 KSDIHIHVP

-775 VSMLTGKLA
+775 VSILTGRLVKN
-784 KHDLAMTGEITLRG
+784 DLAMTGEITLRG

-829 DLEDVPA
+829 DIEDVPE
-836 DLRKEMYFIFVDTID
+836 DLRKEMEFIYVDTID
-851 QVIKNALKENHDAGA
+851 QVIANALKEKA

>member
-1 MPPAGRQVRRVPF
+1 MEITDAEAEKIPSVP
-14 RGLHPGQR
+14 
-22 GPRQRDRGIQE
+22 E
-33 RHAEDRPAQARMTG
+33 
-47 AGMKAM
+47 
-53 RLLSRLFGKQRPSAR
+53 
-68 SSEMEDKLDTPQEK
+68 
-82 TPPVPAELPLLPL
+82 ELPLLPL

-113 KSIKLINEVTVG
+113 KSIRLINDVTVG
-125 DKILALTAQRKV
+125 DKILALTAQRRTD
-137 EIEVSELKDINVVG
+137 IEVKTINDIYTIG

-161 VPDGTL
+161 APDGTL
-167 RVLVQGIERISIA
+167 RVLVQGIERISIGH
-180 EFVQTE
+180 FLQDE
-186 PYIRAKVKALP
+186 PYIKAKVKAMP
-197 DTTEKSVEL
+197 DRSEKSVQL
-206 EALMRGVSEVFQK
+206 EALMRGVAELFQK
-219 MVSLTPNMPEE
+219 MITLMPNMPEE
-230 LSAAALNIED
+230 LSAAAVNIED
-240 PRQLAYLVATN
+240 ARQLAYLVATN
-251 VRLDLAQRQEILEID
+251 IRMDLHQRQDVLETENVFD
-266 PVPEKMK
+266 KLT
-273 KLMVHLNREIEVLEL
+273 KLMQHLNREVEVLEL

-307 ILRQQLSAIRKELG
+307 LLRQQLSAIRKELG
-321 EEAEDGSEVKS
+321 EESDEGSEIKI
-332 LRDKIEEAKLP
+332 LREKIDSAKLP
-343 PEAEKE
+343 PEADKE

-354 SRMEKLNQTSPEY
+354 SRMEKLNSSSPEY

-374 EWMTGLPWNT
+374 EWMTSLPWNKT
-384 LSSTPIDIN
+384 SASPIDIV
-393 KAKETLDEDHY
+393 KARTTLDEDHY
-404 DLEKVKNR
+404 DLEKVKDR
-412 ILEYLS
+412 ILEYLA
-418 VKKLGEE
+418 VKKLGQE
-425 RGAQEGIKV
+425 RGGQDGGKM
-434 REPILCFAGPPGVG
+434 REPILCFVGPPGVG
-448 KTSLGQSVA
+448 KTSLGQSIA

-491 RLIQV
+491 RIVQV
-496 LKRVETR
+496 IKRVETK
-503 DPVIMLDEVDKIGAD
+503 DPVIMLDEVDKVGAD

-551 KVMFITTANQLETIP
+551 QVMFITTANQLDTIP
-566 APLLDRMEVLQLPGY
+566 PPLLDRMELLQLPGY

-591 KYLVPKEVKANAL
+591 KYLIPKEIKANAL
-604 RAEEIVIDDDAI
+604 KPDEIVMEDEAV
-616 RGIIKDYT
+616 RSIIKDYT

-631 LEREIAHV
+631 LEREIANV
-639 CRKAAKSIAE
+639 CRKVAKMVAE
-649 GKPAPITVA
+649 GKPTPVTV
-658 EKDLHD
+658 KPDSLHD
-664 FLGKPRFFDE
+664 FLGNPRFFAE
-674 TSVMIDRP
+674 TAVRIDRP

-690 TPTGGDILFVEA
+690 TPTGGDILFIEA
-702 TRMPGN
+702 TKMPGN

-737 TFGIN
+737 QLGIS

-775 VSMLTGKLA
+775 VSMLSGRIA
-784 KHDLAMTGEITLRG
+784 KHDVAMTGEITLRG

-829 DLEDVPA
+829 DLQDVPE
-836 DLRKEMYFIFVDTID
+836 DLRKEMNFIFVDTID
-851 QVIKNALKENHDAGA
+851 QVIAAALDGKKTEHPGGAAGAPGQPEAAERGR

>member
-1 MPPAGRQVRRVPF
+1 MDMLQDTS
-14 RGLHPGQR
+14 Q
-22 GPRQRDRGIQE
+22 DKI
-33 RHAEDRPAQARMTG
+33 
-47 AGMKAM
+47 
-53 RLLSRLFGKQRPSAR
+53 PS
-68 SSEMEDKLDTPQEK
+68 
-82 TPPVPAELPLLPL
+82 VPAELPLLPL

-113 KSIKLINEVTVG
+113 KSIKLVNDVTVG
-125 DKILALTAQRKV
+125 DKILALTAQRKID
-137 EIEVSELKDINVVG
+137 IEVASMADIYQVG
-151 TMARILQMVK
+151 TMARILQMIK

-167 RVLVQGIERISIA
+167 RVLVQGIERIKIA
-180 EFVQTE
+180 EFIQTD
-186 PYIRAKVKALP
+186 PYIKAHVSAQP
-197 DTTEKSVEL
+197 EKSDKSVEL
-206 EALMRGVSEVFQK
+206 DALMRGISEMFQK

-230 LSAAALNIED
+230 LSSAALNIDD
-240 PRQLAYLVATN
+240 PRQLAYLIATN
-251 VRLDLAQRQEILEID
+251 VRMDLPQRQEILESD
-266 PVPEKMK
+266 LVFDKLN
-273 KLMVHLNREIEVLEL
+273 KLMQYLNREVEVLEL

-307 ILRQQLSAIRKELG
+307 LLRQQLSAIRKELG
-321 EEAEDGSEVKS
+321 EEADEGSEIKI
-332 LRDKIEEAKLP
+332 LREKIDQAKLP
-343 PEAEKE
+343 TEADKE
-349 AKREL
+349 ARREL
-354 SRMEKLNQTSPEY
+354 GRMEKLSASSPEY

-374 EWMTGLPWNT
+374 EWMTNLPWNKT
-384 LSSTPIDIN
+384 SATPIDIA
-393 KAKETLDEDHY
+393 KAKVTLDEDHY

-425 RGAQEGIKV
+425 RGPQEGIRT
-434 REPILCFAGPPGVG
+434 REPILCFVGPPGVG
-448 KTSLGQSVA
+448 KTSLGQSIA
-457 RALDR
+457 RALGR
-462 KFMRLSLGG
+462 KFMRQSFGG

-491 RLIQV
+491 RIIQA

-503 DPVIMLDEVDKIGAD
+503 DPVIMLDEVDKIGSD

-566 APLLDRMEVLQLPGY
+566 PPLLDRMELITLPGY
-581 TEHEKLNIAK
+581 TEHEKLNIAV
-591 KYLVPKEVKANAL
+591 KYLIPKEIKANAL
-604 RAEEIVIDDDAI
+604 RPEEVVFQEDSL

-639 CRKAAKSIAE
+639 CRKVAKAVAE
-649 GKPAPITVA
+649 GKPTPVTIKA
-658 EKDLHD
+658 EELHD
-664 FLGKPRFFDE
+664 YLGKPKFFAE
-674 TSVMIDRP
+674 TAIMIDRP

-702 TRMPGN
+702 TMMPGN

-737 TFGIN
+737 AFGIK
-742 KDFFE
+742 KDFFD
-747 KTDIHIHVP
+747 KSDIHIHVP

-775 VSMLTGKLA
+775 VSMLSGRVV
-784 KHDLAMTGEITLRG
+784 KHDVAMTGEITLRG

-829 DLEDVPA
+829 DLEDVPE
-836 DLRKEMYFIFVDTID
+836 DLRKEMNFIFVDTID
-851 QVIKNALKENHDAGA
+851 EVIKNALK

>member
-1 MPPAGRQVRRVPF
+1 M
-14 RGLHPGQR
+14 
-22 GPRQRDRGIQE
+22 DISQE
-33 RHAEDRPAQARMTG
+33 
-47 AGMKAM
+47 MK
-53 RLLSRLFGKQRPSAR
+53 
-68 SSEMEDKLDTPQEK
+68 DKI
-82 TPPVPAELPLLPL
+82 PPVPEELPLLPL

-113 KSIKLINEVTVG
+113 KSIKLINDVTVG
-125 DKILALTAQRKV
+125 DKILGLTAQRKV
-137 EIEVSELKDINVVG
+137 DIEVNTIGDIYSIG

-167 RVLVQGIERISIA
+167 RVLVQGIERISIS
-180 EFVQTE
+180 EFSQKD
-186 PYIRAKVKALP
+186 PFIKARVKAFP
-197 DTTEKSVEL
+197 DKTDKTVQL
-206 EALMRGVSEVFQK
+206 EALMRSVAELFQK
-219 MVSLTPNMPEE
+219 LVSLTPNMPEE
-230 LSAAALNIED
+230 LSSAAVNVED
-240 PRQLAYLVATN
+240 PRQLAYLIATN
-251 VRLDLAQRQEILEID
+251 IRLDLVQRQELLEAD
-266 PVPEKMK
+266 LVFDKLN
-273 KLMVHLNREIEVLEL
+273 KLMQYLNREVEVLEL

-307 ILRQQLSAIRKELG
+307 LLRQQLSAIRKELG
-321 EEAEDGSEVKS
+321 EESDDGSEIKN
-332 LRDKIEEAKLP
+332 LREKIEEAKLP

-349 AKREL
+349 VKREL
-354 SRMEKLNQTSPEY
+354 GRMEKLSGSSPEY

-374 EWMTGLPWNT
+374 EWMTSLPWNKT
-384 LSSTPIDIN
+384 SATAIDIA
-393 KAKETLDEDHY
+393 KAKTTLDDDHY
-404 DLEKVKNR
+404 DLEKVKDR

-425 RGAQEGIKV
+425 RGPQEGAKT
-434 REPILCFAGPPGVG
+434 REPILCFVGPPGVG
-448 KTSLGQSVA
+448 KTSLGQSIA
-457 RALDR
+457 RALGR
-462 KFMRLSLGG
+462 KFMRQSFGG

-491 RLIQV
+491 RIIQA

-566 APLLDRMEVLQLPGY
+566 PPLLDRMELIQLPGY
-581 TEHEKLNIAK
+581 TEHEKLKIAQ
-591 KYLVPKEVKANAL
+591 KYLLPKEIKANAL
-604 RAEEIVIDDDAI
+604 KTEELVIEEDAI
-616 RGIIKDYT
+616 RSMIKDYT

-631 LEREIAHV
+631 IEREIANV
-639 CRKAAKSIAE
+639 CRKVAKAIAE
-649 GKPAPITVA
+649 GKPTPITVKA
-658 EKDLHD
+658 ADLHD
-664 FLGKPRFFDE
+664 YLGKPRFFAE
-674 TSVMIDRP
+674 TAGMIDRP

-702 TRMPGN
+702 SKMPGN

-737 TFGIN
+737 EFGIN

-775 VSMLTGKLA
+775 VSMLTGKPA

-817 IKTVILPEKNKN
+817 ITTVILPEKNKN
-829 DLEDVPA
+829 DLEDVPE
-836 DLRKEMYFIFVDTID
+836 DLRKEMNFIFVEQID
-851 QVIKNALKENHDAGA
+851 QVIKAALLPGERKS

>member
-1 MPPAGRQVRRVPF
+1 METVEI
-14 RGLHPGQR
+14 
-22 GPRQRDRGIQE
+22 D
-33 RHAEDRPAQARMTG
+33 AE
-47 AGMKAM
+47 K
-53 RLLSRLFGKQRPSAR
+53 K
-68 SSEMEDKLDTPQEK
+68 
-82 TPPVPAELPLLPL
+82 PPVPAELPLLPL

-113 KSIKLINEVTVG
+113 KSIKLVNDVTVG
-125 DKILALTAQRKV
+125 DKILGLTAQRKV
-137 EIEVSELKDINVVG
+137 DAEVSGMSDIYTIG

-167 RVLVQGIERISIA
+167 RVLVQGIERIKIT
-180 EFVQTE
+180 EFPQTD
-186 PYIRAKVKALP
+186 PYIRARVKALP
-197 DTTEKSVEL
+197 DRIESSVQL
-206 EALMRGVSEVFQK
+206 EGLMRGVSEVFQK
-219 MVSLTPNMPEE
+219 MVTLTPNMPEE
-230 LSAAALNIED
+230 LSAAAQNIEE
-240 PRQLAYLVATN
+240 PLQLAYLIATN
-251 VRLDLAQRQEILEID
+251 IRLDLPQRQDILETES
-266 PVPEKMK
+266 VYEKLNKIMQY
-273 KLMVHLNREIEVLEL
+273 LNREVEVLEL

-307 ILRQQLSAIRKELG
+307 LLRQQLSAIRKELG
-321 EEAEDGSEVKS
+321 EETDEGSEIKS
-332 LRDKIEEAKLP
+332 LREKIEAAKMT

-354 SRMEKLNQTSPEY
+354 GRMEKLSASSPEY

-374 EWMTGLPWNT
+374 EWMTILPWNKT
-384 LSSTPIDIN
+384 SASPIDIA
-393 KAKETLDEDHY
+393 KARTTLDEDHY
-404 DLEKVKNR
+404 DLEKVKDR
-412 ILEYLS
+412 ILEYLA
-418 VKKLGEE
+418 VKKLGQE
-425 RGAQEGIKV
+425 RGPQEGGKM
-434 REPILCFAGPPGVG
+434 REPILCFVGPPGVG
-448 KTSLGQSVA
+448 KTSLGQSIA

-462 KFMRLSLGG
+462 KFMRQSLGG

-486 GAMPG
+486 GALPG
-491 RLIQV
+491 RIIQA

-503 DPVIMLDEVDKIGAD
+503 DPVIMLDEVDKVGAD

-551 KVMFITTANQLETIP
+551 QVMFITTANQLDTIP
-566 APLLDRMEVLQLPGY
+566 PPLLDRMEVLHLPGY

-591 KYLVPKEVKANAL
+591 KYLIPKEIKANAL
-604 RAEEIVIDDDAI
+604 RLEEIVIEDDTL

-631 LEREIAHV
+631 LEREIANV
-639 CRKAAKSIAE
+639 CRKVAKSVAE
-649 GKPAPITVA
+649 GKSVPITVKA
-658 EKDLHD
+658 ENLHD
-664 FLGKPRFFDE
+664 YLGNPRFFAE
-674 TSVMIDRP
+674 TAIRIDRP

-690 TPTGGDILFVEA
+690 TPTGGDILFIEA
-702 TRMPGN
+702 TMMPGN

-737 TFGIN
+737 QLGIN

-775 VSMLTGKLA
+775 VSMLTGKVA
-784 KHDLAMTGEITLRG
+784 KHDTAMTGEITLRG

-817 IKTVILPEKNKN
+817 ITTVILPEKNKN
-829 DLEDVPA
+829 DLDDVPEE
-836 DLRKEMYFIFVDTID
+836 LRKEMKFIFVDTID
-851 QVIKNALKENHDAGA
+851 QVIDSALDGKKS